1 MKISGARK
9 IALIGV
15 AASSISIAVAQ
26 ESAQTAEMG
35 QVQQDLE
42 NAKAAVEEA
51 KDIAEQIILDAQK
64 EANLILQNAAVN
76 DTPVDLT
83 PIQIQS
89 SRVAVEISAG
99 TIEEIATAIMPAD
112 WRVLV
117 DVKDPSIIQKRFQY
131 VSTKSRDQALR
142 DLLIPAGLRH
152 QYFFDLVDSN
162 GAKSP
167 LLVISS
173 R

>member
-64 EANLILQNAAVN
+64 EANLILQNA
-76 DTPVDLT
+76 
-83 PIQIQS
+83 S
-89 SRVAVEISAG
+89 
-99 TIEEIATAIMPAD
+99 
-112 WRVLV
+112 
-117 DVKDPSIIQKRFQY
+117 
-131 VSTKSRDQALR
+131 
-142 DLLIPAGLRH
+142 H
-152 QYFFDLVDSN
+152 
-162 GAKSP
+162 
-167 LLVISS
+167 
-173 R
+173 

>member
-76 DTPVDLT
+76 EKRKGQWLGFALAKALT
-83 PIQIQS
+83 ML
-89 SRVAVEISAG
+89 VA
-99 TIEEIATAIMPAD
+99 
-112 WRVLV
+112 
-117 DVKDPSIIQKRFQY
+117 
-131 VSTKSRDQALR
+131 
-142 DLLIPAGLRH
+142 
-152 QYFFDLVDSN
+152 
-162 GAKSP
+162 
-167 LLVISS
+167 
-173 R
+173 